1 MNLGKYFKDCWRLIW
16 PLALAGLAAWQL
28 QTLWPVLA
36 VLALQLVWQV
46 WQKWRLASWLE
57 RGELLEPP
65 HAGGL
70 WEDYY
75 TRLMHLF
82 RHEQQ
87 AQLQLADIIQRARNV
102 LDSLDEGVVF
112 LSADFRLNYFNRTAC
127 QLLDLVSEDSGEVLT
142 NLIRQPQFREYL
154 EAQKFD
160 QALEITAPQRQL
172 LLLSIKVNAL
182 GSEGFLLRIENITHI
197 HQLELFKRDF
207 VANVS
212 HELKTPITVF
222 KGAVELL
229 QEAFT
234 ESKDLQQDCLKQ
246 LQPYQKLID
255 TMQQQSER
263 MNNLV
268 ASLLLLASLEG
279 VKEPRKTLVNINEL
293 LDKIRATYDE
303 KAQQKQ
309 QQIEWQ
315 LAPNLQLQGVAS
327 ELESAFSNLLENA
340 LKYSPEHSLIQVQAS
355 QHNQTLIFSVQ
366 DNGPGIEPQHLPH
379 LTERFYRI
387 DKSRNRNSGGTGLGL
402 AIVKHVLQ
410 RHQGR
415 LTIHSQAQQGSK
427 FICEFMLDKS
437 DASHI

>member
-16 PLALAGLAAWQL
+16 PLALAGLASWQL

-36 VLALQLVWQV
+36 VLALQLAWQV

-57 RGELLEPP
+57 RGKLLEPP
-65 HAGGL
+65 HASGL

-87 AQLQLADIIQRARNV
+87 AQLQLADIIQRARKV

-112 LSADFRLNYFNRTAC
+112 LSADYRLNYFNRMAC
-127 QLLDLVSEDSGEVLT
+127 QLMDLAPEDREEVIT

-154 EAQKFD
+154 EEQNFG
-160 QALEITAPQRQL
+160 QALEIAAPKRQL
-172 LLLSIKVNAL
+172 LLSVKVNDL
-182 GSEGFLLRIENITHI
+182 GGEGLLLRIEDITHI
-197 HQLELFKRDF
+197 HQLEALKRDF

-229 QEAFT
+229 QDAFAEPSQEA
-234 ESKDLQQDCLKQ
+234 K
-246 LQPYQKLID
+246 PYKKLLN
-255 TMQQQSER
+255 TMAQQSER
-263 MNNLV
+263 MDSLV

-293 LDKIRATYDE
+293 LEKIRATYDA
-303 KAQQKQ
+303 KALQKQ
-309 QQIEWQ
+309 QRIEWQ
-315 LAPNLQLQGVAS
+315 LEPNLQLQGAPS

-355 QHNQTLIFSVQ
+355 QHNQKLVFSVQ

-379 LTERFYRI
+379 LTERFYRV

-415 LTIHSQAQQGSK
+415 LSIHSQVQQGSK
-427 FICEFMLDKS
+427 FICEFSLSDKVV
-437 DASHI
+437 

>member
-16 PLALAGLAAWQL
+16 LLALAGLAAWQL
-28 QTLWPVLA
+28 QTLWPILA
-36 VLALQLVWQV
+36 VLTLQLVWQV

-57 RGELLEPP
+57 HGKLLEPP

-87 AQLQLADIIQRARNV
+87 AQSRLETIIFRARNV
-102 LDSLDEGVVF
+102 LNSLDEGVVF
-112 LSADFRLNYFNRTAC
+112 LTEDYRLSYFNRPARH
-127 QLLDLVSEDSGEVLT
+127 LLGLVPEDNGEVIT

-154 EAQKFD
+154 EAHNFE
-160 QALEITAPQRQL
+160 QALEMAASWQQMM
-172 LLLSIKVNAL
+172 LSIKVTDL
-182 GSEGFLLRIENITHI
+182 GSEGFLIRLEDITHI
-197 HQLELFKRDF
+197 HQLETLKRDF

-229 QEAFT
+229 QDAFAEST
-234 ESKDLQQDCLKQ
+234 ESDK
-246 LQPYQKLID
+246 PYKKLIN
-255 TMQQQSER
+255 TMAQQSER
-263 MNNLV
+263 MDSLV

-293 LDKIRATYDE
+293 LAKIRTTYDE
-303 KAQQKQ
+303 KALQKQ
-309 QQIEWQ
+309 QRIEW
-315 LAPNLQLQGVAS
+315 LLEPDLQLQGAPS

-340 LKYSPEHSLIQVQAS
+340 LKYSPEQALIQVHAS
-355 QHNQTLIFSVQ
+355 QHNHKLIVSVQ

-379 LTERFYRI
+379 LTERFYRV

-415 LTIHSQAQQGSK
+415 LSIHSQVQQGSK
-427 FICEFMLDKS
+427 FICEFYINGNDS
-437 DASHI
+437 